1 MSKLTNIQ
9 LKSKNK
15 TGRYLDGNHLYFVIG
30 KNGNQNWTI
39 IYTINGKK
47 REMGLGPYPE
57 ISLKSARLKRDSLKA
72 LIIQGKDPLVERDKQ
87 REQER
92 LLKKSTFK
100 EISLITCL
108 ISLLSILKPK
118 FLHLG

>member
-15 TGRYLDGNHLYFVIG
+15 IGWYPDGNHLYFVIG

-87 REQER
+87 REQKS
-92 LLKKSTFK
+92 LLKKVFTVLTVLP
-100 EISLITCL
+100 EIH
-108 ISLLSILKPK
+108 SIYIP
-118 FLHLG
+118 

>member
-15 TGRYLDGNHLYFVIG
+15 IGRYSDGSNLYFVIG
-30 KNGNQNWTI
+30 KNGNKNWTF

-57 ISLKSARLKRDSLKA
+57 ISLKTARLKRDVLKA

-87 REQER
+87 REQKS
-92 LLKKSTFK
+92 LLKKVFTVLTVLP
-100 EISLITCL
+100 EIH
-108 ISLLSILKPK
+108 SIYIP
-118 FLHLG
+118 

>member
-15 TGRYLDGNHLYFVIG
+15 TGRYPDGNHLYFVIV

-57 ISLKSARLKRDSLKA
+57 ISLKSARLKRDS
-72 LIIQGKDPLVERDKQ
+72 
-87 REQER
+87 
-92 LLKKSTFK
+92 KKK
-100 EISLITCL
+100 
-108 ISLLSILKPK
+108 KR
-118 FLHLG
+118 